1 MESKQEE
8 LLCRVIANH
17 LFLSQFE
24 PFRACLHTLYDINPA
39 PALGILQ
46 AIIQNGGELKG
57 IIWSEA
63 VPSPAHLT
71 WLCLGELLSLEGE
84 RKFSFRGERARWASD
99 PQLIFNNV
107 EFLVLVELLKRLSAS
122 KASILTQESADKLW
136 ELGRDDFRKFGESS
150 SISSSS
156 SSGNL
161 RKSEGIVFDGFSVE
175 AKRQQSTD
183 GRRKGV
189 EASSSEGTLHGDGET
204 SRTAESRVPTG
215 SASEAAPV
223 SDKTKSEDGQGDSV
237 NIQFGGKKLEEAGA
251 KLMHELSDTGL
262 ERLIQ
267 RFRNLD
273 AVVDQDDI
281 GEEVVFG
288 PAQLDDGEQ
297 RRDGTEG
304 GTGRKIAGAEAETV
318 SKDRSREQRDTKGKD
333 ASSSAD
339 VQRRPTIL
347 EQDSESKSR
356 LPEEYSAWVRKLT
369 LYHPDLLHAL
379 SSNIRRQQ
387 HSDLPIPK
395 PGRKRNFPQNGDDPF
410 ETDPG
415 NQVEDSGLSER
426 ADESS
431 SVTADQG
438 TFKLGDILGT
448 EVQNAHLLQIK
459 EDVRGGRLVRASQHI
474 RYLHIDSGIA
484 ESQYRDVMR
493 LIMKAAKKSM
503 DPGRSPRDRVN
514 DASVLWIYEQVTA
527 ACSAKLLTQAECAQ
541 DDLILEEV
549 EENRT
554 GAGNP
559 LPPPLEKLH
568 KQLQR
573 PRPVTATSI
582 VSTDASSIRTCKV
595 DMFQYARVVG
605 EHVLEAV
612 VEASFNSI
620 KVLQLQKA
628 ADVLAP
634 FPRLQPL
641 VTVMGWDLLGGN
653 TSGRR
658 RLVELLWNS
667 RQKSGRLDGGSI
679 PGRPAEEESCI
690 EELCH
695 QLCYRL
701 ELAYF
706 AALVNSGV
714 SWETGGGKIFGNTR
728 SKSTARN
735 QEEQPPADP
744 FVANLVLERLAMHS
758 AIRVI
763 FDVVPDIKLQDAI
776 QLVEMQPIGSS
787 TTASWQR
794 QQDLELL
801 HMHFG
806 VQAAVHTLVS
816 MEASAVETQRA
827 QGHRRAKYFLLELRQ
842 HLEAVTTPI
851 RKHWMLSMVVHLL
864 HMDELSL
871 SVGANEGLAQWDD
884 SDTAKDSA
892 GTSKLLMEEEKSTA
906 VAFVGDILV
915 ILRQAMSSA
924 VFEAQGKRKQK
935 QITTYLAREGGSAN
949 TALPDSARKPWQQK
963 MALLQKFVDDWE
975 WRLAVLQRLSPSSQ
989 RQWQWKEA
997 LAVLRAAPST
1007 LLNMC
1012 VQRAQY
1018 DLGEEAV
1025 HRFAL
1030 PPEEA
1035 ASLQLAE
1042 WVDGAVARTSVD
1054 DPVSHVADRS
1064 SPDEHLN
1071 LVALQSPLAPLA
1083 SVLLCLDVAAASA
1096 SKVVMAKHLLERA
1109 RVLLS
1114 QMPQGVIQKQSSS
1127 LMEQKQEACLV
1138 FVVKRVLQRLQD
1150 LLEQDRYRPL
1160 QASLSGTDMVSSGP
1174 EVVRQGPRQRA
1185 LGILQQTIE
1194 DAHDGKRQFLSGTL
1208 HNLGKALA
1216 NDDVDDTSTKQV
1228 SSPSEKKQMSVEHVL
1243 GCGYVVSPK
1252 NAPVPSSGLA
1262 DHAEFSSLAVKTA
1275 GKRFLGPLGNKPT
1288 AYLSAFI
1295 LYVATVGDIV
1305 DGVDTTHD
1313 YNFFSLVYERPND
1326 LLTRLV
1332 FERGS
1337 ADAAGKVAEMMGS
1350 DLVHQII
1357 TACVPPVYP
1366 PKGGKGWACIPR
1378 LPSRVVHSAG
1388 VVQSSNTFPTA
1399 PGEDD
1404 AELYPL
1410 QRDVIKHLATLSP
1423 VRAILACVFGSSRF
1437 TVFVK
1442 EGDGDHLTVQEQ
1454 SQKQDA
1460 DRWFYEFA
1468 LEQSERYSTLNR
1480 WIQLQANLQRLS
1492 ESPIS
1497 TKRLNDVETQK
1508 EEERSKSTKRM
1519 REPEEDVYSE
1529 DEQEKNVII
1538 GMQGPPAGWE
1548 GLQRSTTEK
1557 SPPGAADVK
1566 ASQTS
1571 APFTVLLDWENEA
1584 PYEEAVQGLMEEG
1597 KLVDALALADRWLR
1611 DGAPDRLLQQLIERG
1626 EDGGSH
1632 SSLGWQGHGSSH
1644 HNLWNSS
1651 WQYCIR
1657 LRNKNLAA
1665 TLALKYLHRW
1675 ELDAAIDVLTMC
1687 SCHLDP
1693 KESLYEEAV
1702 RVKQSLQQYG
1712 RILRADSR
1720 FSNWREVEAFCQSDP
1735 EGLALR
1741 LASKGAVSAALDVA
1755 ESFKLPNVTRREL
1768 QGRQLVKLLTS
1779 DPTTGGGPAE
1789 GLRFLSSLNH
1799 PEDALAVAM
1808 AAMEQLPNLRS
1819 KQLLVHFFLKRR
1831 VGTLSEEEHGRLD
1844 RLALGLRMLG
1854 ALPLPWQQRCSAL
1867 HEHPRLILETLLMW
1881 KQLKA
1886 ASQLLDAFPKLR
1898 DNDLII
1904 GYAAKAISFSTV
1916 PPVERRTYSS
1926 SANNK
1931 PPSRM
1936 KSNIS
1941 TGISN
1946 LQRRAFSWAS
1956 RDAPP
1961 KVVAKEPPNRKR
1973 KGSMLPASQ
1982 IAAWEAMAGIPEER
1996 PSAGAAAPQE
2006 ERLAPVTM
2014 GDEWV
2019 LTGDPS
2025 KDDVVR
2031 NSHRYES
2038 APSSILFKALLS
2050 LCSEEIVAA
2059 KAAVNLCKAQVG
2071 KLLCRE
2077 QLPEDAT
2084 SEVKER
2090 AFHATEAFVQALLH
2104 ARAQLRNL
2112 AGQSQKMPA
2121 GPVVGTDS
2129 EKKDSAEDVAGQSS
2143 PIFTVAPLTDELPE
2157 LLILADVWL
2166 SRVELLQSLLG
2177 AGVSAS
2183 LDDLVNEASA
2193 NLLRDRLIKEERYTM
2208 AVHTC
2213 TKCKIDALPVW
2224 EAWGHALLRIE
2235 HYAQA
2240 RTKFKQ
2246 ALRLLKGDK
2255 VPFIRQIIYTVEGG
2269 PPVDVSAARSMYI
2282 HMAKSVSSSSDDSLS
2297 ADSYLNV
2304 LYIPSFS
2311 KSDRSRRSS
2320 EDSADRQ
2327 QDSAAKE
2334 PPHYNGD
2341 EPMQSNLDS
2350 VRYDE
2355 CVHYLQ
2361 EHARSDLLPFAFR
2374 HGRYY
2379 EACQLFFPA
2388 DSVPPPPLPSP
2399 YATQAAASSSPQ
2411 RPDPLATDYG
2421 SVDDLID
2428 RCVAYAVVSVLERVL
2443 AIRVDSPDAAVRE
2456 HTSLALTRICSYCEA
2471 HRNFNHLYRFQVL
2484 KKDYVAAGLCCIQ
2497 LFLNSQHQDQALRQL
2512 ERARGHF
2519 DEGLAVRQQ
2528 SGDLSK
2534 GGTKVARGKLPSDK
2548 LTEEELI
2555 KFTARINVQMDVV
2568 RTFSENEGPLWKWS
2582 LFGNPNDSDTFKRRS
2597 DVAEALVEKSFDL
2610 AFQVIYDFQL
2620 PAVHIYA
2627 GVAAS
2632 LADRKKS
2639 SILTELLRN
2648 IKGTIDDDD
2657 FDQVLGAAINVYAK
2671 KRERPDKLIDMLSSN
2686 HRKVLACVICGR
2698 LKGAY
2703 QIASRSNSVSDVQYV
2718 SHQARQSGNFSVHE
2732 LCKQW
2737 LAKNS

>member
-17 LFLSQFE
+17 LYLSQFE
-24 PFRACLHTLYDINPA
+24 PFRACIHTLYDINPA
-39 PALGILQ
+39 LALGILQ
-46 AIIQNGGELKG
+46 AIIQKGGELKG

-107 EFLVLVELLKRLSAS
+107 EFLLLVELLKRLSAS
-122 KASILTQESADKLW
+122 KASTLTEESADKLW
-136 ELGRDDFRKFGESS
+136 ELGRYDFRKFGESS

-156 SSGNL
+156 SSGNP
-161 RKSEGIVFDGFSVE
+161 RKSEGITFDGFQVE

-183 GRRKGV
+183 GRRQGV

-204 SRTAESRVPTG
+204 SRTGDSRVPTG
-215 SASEAAPV
+215 SASETAPV

-237 NIQFGGKKLEEAGA
+237 NIQFSGKKLEEAGG
-251 KLMHELSDTGL
+251 KLMQELSDTGL
-262 ERLIQ
+262 ERLIE

-273 AVVDQDDI
+273 AVVDQEDI

-304 GTGRKIAGAEAETV
+304 GTARKIAGPEAESV
-318 SKDRSREQRDTKGKD
+318 SRDKSREQSDTKSKG
-333 ASSSAD
+333 ASSSAHM
-339 VQRRPTIL
+339 QPRPTIL
-347 EQDSESKSR
+347 EQDSESKVDSG
-356 LPEEYSAWVRKLT
+356 LAEEYSAWVKKLT

-387 HSDLPIPK
+387 HSDLPNPK
-395 PGRKRNFPQNGDDPF
+395 TGRKRNIPPNGDDPS

-415 NQVEDSGLSER
+415 IQVDDSGPSER
-426 ADESS
+426 VDESS
-431 SVTADQG
+431 SVTAEQG
-438 TFKLGDILGT
+438 TFKLGDNLGT

-474 RYLHIDSGIA
+474 RYLHIECGIA

-514 DASVLWIYEQVTA
+514 DASVLWIYEQVNA
-527 ACSAKLLTQAECAQ
+527 ACSAKLLRQAECAQ

-554 GAGNP
+554 GAGNI
-559 LPPPLEKLH
+559 LPPPLERLH

-573 PRPVTATSI
+573 PRPVISTSI

-612 VEASFNSI
+612 MEASFNSI
-620 KVLQLQKA
+620 KVLQIQKA

-728 SKSTARN
+728 SKSIGRN

-816 MEASAVETQRA
+816 MEASAVEAQRA
-827 QGHRRAKYFLLELRQ
+827 QAHRRAKYFLLELRQ

-884 SDTAKDSA
+884 SDTVKDSV
-892 GTSKLLMEEEKSTA
+892 GTSKLSMEEEKSTA
-906 VAFVGDILV
+906 VAFVGDILG

-935 QITTYLAREGGSAN
+935 QSTTYLAREVGSAN

-963 MALLQKFVDDWE
+963 MVLLQKFVDDWE
-975 WRLAVLQRLSPSSQ
+975 WRLAVLQRLSPTSQ

-1012 VQRAQY
+1012 VQRAQF

-1042 WVDGAVARTSVD
+1042 YIDRAVARTSVD
-1054 DPVSHVADRS
+1054 DPVSHVDERS
-1064 SPDEHLN
+1064 PPEKKLEDLR
-1071 LVALQSPLAPLA
+1071 PLA

-1096 SKVVMAKHLLERA
+1096 SKVYRAKPLLEWA
-1109 RVLLS
+1109 RVFLS
-1114 QMPQGVIQKQSSS
+1114 QMSQGVNQKQSST

-1160 QASLSGTDMVSSGP
+1160 QASLSGADMVSSGP

-1216 NDDVDDTSTKQV
+1216 NEDVDDNSTKQV
-1228 SSPSEKKQMSVEHVL
+1228 SSPSEKKQMSMEHVL

-1252 NAPVPSSGLA
+1252 NAPVPSSGLV
-1262 DHAEFSSLAVKTA
+1262 DHAEFSSLAVKPA
-1275 GKRFLGPLGNKPT
+1275 EKLFLGPLGNKRT

-1295 LYVATVGDIV
+1295 LYIATVGDIV

-1337 ADAAGKVAEMMGS
+1337 ADAAGKVAGIMKS
-1350 DLVHQII
+1350 DLVQQII

-1378 LPSRVVHSAG
+1378 LPARVVQTAG
-1388 VVQSSNTFPTA
+1388 VIQSSTTFPTA
-1399 PGEDD
+1399 PGEND

-1437 TVFVK
+1437 TMFVK

-1468 LEQSERYSTLNR
+1468 LEQSDRYSTLNR

-1497 TKRLNDVETQK
+1497 TKRLNDAETQK
-1508 EEERSKSTKRM
+1508 EEDRRKSTKRL
-1519 REPEEDVYSE
+1519 REPEQDVDSE
-1529 DEQEKNVII
+1529 DEQEKIAII

-1548 GLQRSTTEK
+1548 GLQRSTIEK
-1557 SPPGAADVK
+1557 SPLGAVDVK
-1566 ASQTS
+1566 ASQTT
-1571 APFTVLLDWENEA
+1571 APFTVLLDWENEG

-1611 DGAPDRLLQQLIERG
+1611 DGAPDRLLQLLIERG

-1632 SSLGWQGHGSSH
+1632 SSLAWQGHGSSH

-1657 LRNKNLAA
+1657 LRDKNLAA

-1755 ESFKLPNVTRREL
+1755 ESFNLPNVTRREL

-1808 AAMEQLPNLRS
+1808 TAMEQLPNLRS

-1831 VGTLSEEEHGRLD
+1831 VGTLSEAEHGRLD
-1844 RLALGLRMLG
+1844 QLALGLRMLG

-1898 DNDLII
+1898 DNGLII
-1904 GYAAKAISFSTV
+1904 SYAAKAISFSTV
-1916 PPVERRTYSS
+1916 LPVERRTYSP

-1931 PPSRM
+1931 PLNRM
-1936 KSNIS
+1936 KTNIS
-1941 TGISN
+1941 SGISI

-1956 RDAPP
+1956 RDAPA

-1973 KGSMLPASQ
+1973 KGSMLPPSQ

-2019 LTGDPS
+2019 LTGDPA

-2050 LCSEEIVAA
+2050 LCSEEIIAA
-2059 KAAVNLCKAQVG
+2059 KAAVDLCDEQVK
-2071 KLLCRE
+2071 KLLCAE
-2077 QLPEDAT
+2077 QLPLKAS

-2143 PIFTVAPLTDELPE
+2143 SISPVAPLTDELPK
-2157 LLILADVWL
+2157 LLIRADVLL

-2183 LDDLVNEASA
+2183 INDLEDEGSDK
-2193 NLLRDRLIKEERYTM
+2193 LRDRLIKDERYTM

-2224 EAWGHALLRIE
+2224 QAWGHALLRME
-2235 HYAQA
+2235 RYPQA
-2240 RTKFKQ
+2240 RAKFSQ

-2255 VPFIRQIIYTVEGG
+2255 VPFIRQIINTVEGG
-2269 PPVDVSAARSMYI
+2269 PPVDVEAAISMYAHVAQNI
-2282 HMAKSVSSSSDDSLS
+2282 SSVSDDSLS
-2297 ADSYLNV
+2297 ADAYLSV
-2304 LYIPSFS
+2304 LYIPSFT
-2311 KSDRSRRSS
+2311 KADRSRRTS
-2320 EDSADRQ
+2320 EESADRQ
-2327 QDSAAKE
+2327 QESAVKDSL
-2334 PPHYNGD
+2334 HRNGD
-2341 EPMQSNLDS
+2341 EPLQSNLDS
-2350 VRYDE
+2350 VRYNE
-2355 CVHYLQ
+2355 CVYYLQ
-2361 EHARSDLLPFAFR
+2361 EHARSDLLSFAFR

-2411 RPDPLATDYG
+2411 RTDPLATDYG
-2421 SVDDLID
+2421 SVDDLLD
-2428 RCVAYAVVSVLERVL
+2428 RCVAYGVVPVLERAL
-2443 AIRVDSPDAAVRE
+2443 AIRVDSTDAAVRE

-2471 HRNFNHLYRFQVL
+2471 HRNFNHLYRFQLL

-2497 LFLNSQHQDQALRQL
+2497 LFLNSQHQDEAVRQL
-2512 ERARGHF
+2512 ECARGHF

-2548 LTEEELI
+2548 LTDEELL
-2555 KFTARINVQMDVV
+2555 KFTARIRIQLEVV
-2568 RTFSENEGPLWKWS
+2568 RAFSENEGPLWKWS
-2582 LFGNPNDSDTFKRRS
+2582 LFGNPNDADTFKRRS
-2597 DVAEALVEKSFDL
+2597 DIAEAIVEKNFDL

-2632 LADRKKS
+2632 LAERKKS
-2639 SILTELLRN
+2639 GILSDLLKKV
-2648 IKGTIDDDD
+2648 KGTIPDDD
-2657 FDQVLGAAINVYAK
+2657 FDQVLGAAINVLAK
-2671 KRERPDKLIDMLSSN
+2671 KKERPDKLIDQLSSN

-2698 LKGAY
+2698 LKSAY

-2718 SHQARQSGNFSVHE
+2718 SHQAGKSKNLAVLD
-2732 LCKQW
+2732 LCQQW